1 MASRTRTPAKKASPR
16 SRRPAASTNPA
27 IPDDRTTVS
36 AEPTSAAP
44 TVPVVGP
51 GPGQVADVRH
61 AGEFTGEPG
70 ASRAGAVTS
79 STPVYPETPQA
90 PAAPP
95 VSAEAETPDVP
106 EDAPED
112 DAEKSGDGGDGESKG
127 PGRDTTE

>member
-36 AEPTSAAP
+36 AEPTAAAP

-95 VSAEAETPDVP
+95 VSAEAETPVV
-106 EDAPED
+106 PED
-112 DAEKSGDGGDGESKG
+112 DAEDDAGQTGGDGESKG
-127 PGRDTTE
+127 PGDTTE